1 MADREHAQRLLAGGT
16 GKGYRL
22 NATYDQLLMNKTLT
36 GGLILICLGILFLV
50 LGNVE
55 FKTQEEVF
63 HLGNLSATATT
74 AKTVPAFRY
83 AGVAVLAAGFVL
95 LVIGFRHRRKG

>member
-1 MADREHAQRLLAGGT
+1 MTKILA
-16 GKGYRL
+16 
-22 NATYDQLLMNKTLT
+22 

-63 HLGNLSATATT
+63 RLGNMSATATT

-83 AGVAVLAAGFVL
+83 AGAAVLGAGAVVVAF
-95 LVIGFRHRRKG
+95 GFRQRRKG

>member
-1 MADREHAQRLLAGGT
+1 
-16 GKGYRL
+16 
-22 NATYDQLLMNKTLT
+22 MNKTLA
-36 GGLILICLGILFLV
+36 GGLTLICLGILFLV

-63 HLGNLSATATT
+63 RLGNLSATATT

-83 AGVAVLAAGFVL
+83 VGFAVLGAGLVV
-95 LVIGFRHRRKG
+95 LVIGFRNRRKG

>member
-1 MADREHAQRLLAGGT
+1 MTKILA
-16 GKGYRL
+16 
-22 NATYDQLLMNKTLT
+22 
-36 GGLILICLGILFLV
+36 GGLILICFGIVFLV

-63 HLGNLSATATT
+63 RLGNMSATATT

-83 AGVAVLAAGFVL
+83 AGAAVLGAGAVVVAF
-95 LVIGFRHRRKG
+95 GFRQRRKG

>member
-1 MADREHAQRLLAGGT
+1 
-16 GKGYRL
+16 
-22 NATYDQLLMNKTLT
+22 MNKTLT

-83 AGVAVLAAGFVL
+83 AGAAVLAAGFVL
-95 LVIGFRHRRKG
+95 LVIGFRQRRKG